1 MKCSFSMSA
10 GHRDFFKSDQNTL
23 QEVKF
28 MSEAT
33 IAKKAEAVKN
43 VNEMLT
49 NAETAIVV
57 DYLGLTVA
65 EVTDLRKQLRDAGIK
80 MMVIKNK
87 ILERAVEGTDYEDL
101 KSTFVGPTAVAFSD
115 EDAIAPAKI
124 LKKFADDHE
133 ALEIKG
139 GFIEK
144 KVQTLDKINEYA
156 TLPSR
161 EDLLSMLASALQDP
175 MRKIARAVKA
185 VADKKSEEEAA

>member
-10 GHRDFFKSDQNTL
+10 GHRDFFKSDQNTS

-57 DYLGLTVA
+57 DYRGLTVA

-144 KVQTLDKINEYA
+144 KVQPLDKINEYA

>member
-57 DYLGLTVA
+57 DYRGLTVA
-65 EVTDLRKQLRDAGIK
+65 EVTDLRKQLRDAGVK

-185 VADKKSEEEAA
+185 VADKKSEEEVA

>member
-10 GHRDFFKSDQNTL
+10 GHRGFFKSDQNTL

-57 DYLGLTVA
+57 DYRGLTVA

>member
-33 IAKKAEAVKN
+33 IAKKAEAVNN

-57 DYLGLTVA
+57 DYRGLTVA

-87 ILERAVEGTDYEDL
+87 ILERAVEGTDYDDL